1 VISRDHVSL
10 HTAAALRA
18 VAGRAGFERPRVFS
32 RNVLPH
38 EIAKAF
44 RRKPAAASPTPAG
57 EPSPM
62 AKTVA
67 LQARI
72 ESRPHLR
79 LIKGAV
85 NSVLRATGLGDTLVL
100 RATRPASVAKS

>member
-1 VISRDHVSL
+1 MGFAIAL
-10 HTAAALRA
+10 AAA
-18 VAGRAGFERPRVFS
+18 
-32 RNVLPH
+32 
-38 EIAKAF
+38 
-44 RRKPAAASPTPAG
+44 PARAG
-57 EPSPM
+57 EPSAM

-79 LIKGAV
+79 LLKGAV

-100 RATRPASVAKS
+100 RATRPASTDRS